1 VPESFVSQGL
11 AIIAITERDSHK
23 IDAQKPHSAW
33 ECSTFHD
40 SILTQ
45 SIYARNLRSKRALLR
60 KEFVLRKAT
69 AAIRQLSVDG
79 S

>member
-1 VPESFVSQGL
+1 VLESFVSQGL
-11 AIIAITERDSHK
+11 AIVAITEIEGHK

-33 ECSTFHD
+33 ECSAFAD
-40 SILTQ
+40 SVLTQ
-45 SIYARNLRSKRALLR
+45 GICARNLRSKRALLR
-60 KEFVLRKAT
+60 KDFVLRKAT